1 MLPLPHTVW
10 RSISKV
16 LRTSAV
22 DSALTFIVR
31 FLVVGLAIGVFD
43 SVQSI
48 QGLQEQI
55 SVTDPNDLYSAMSL
69 SSRKQRIFRAERNLY
84 LAGFCFALIFIIRRL
99 FQLAAKNADLVDEI
113 KIASQGTRPTTA
125 NQQPSSVPATSGT
138 ESAPTNTTDQELTEV
153 TPIEN
158 ETEAS
163 SGHEDGV
170 PRQRRG
176 FTQGSDS

>member
-1 MLPLPHTVW
+1 M
-10 RSISKV
+10 
-16 LRTSAV
+16 SAV
-22 DSALTFIVR
+22 ESSLTFIVR

-43 SVQSI
+43 SIQSI

-99 FQLAAKNADLVDEI
+99 FQLAAQNADLVDEI
-113 KIASQGTRPTTA
+113 KVASGRTRPPTASQLS
-125 NQQPSSVPATSGT
+125 SSVPAAISGT
-138 ESAPTNTTDQELTEV
+138 ETAPRTNETDQELTEV
-153 TPIEN
+153 APIEN
-158 ETEAS
+158 ETESS

-176 FTQGSDS
+176 FSQGPDS